1 MAAPAFAGSPP
12 GRFHFGPQQ
21 AVCIHGQMTNKVRHS
36 GSICI
41 CKDDVICCLRSYG
54 KESEMTLITR
64 NHGKTF
70 LTSVTAMPAS
80 SLLLQPSWARPGLAT
95 GSLMQGPTLILRL
108 PRNTLCQL
116 ISRQLP
122 GPLQHD
128 KLRGFARSD
137 LKQSLELAIL
147 HLLLQQ
153 RCMYCGAGKQA

>member
-1 MAAPAFAGSPP
+1 MDSCRFQKQLYESNDSGPSCSQTLVAAPAFAGSPP

-21 AVCIHGQMTNKVRHS
+21 AVCIHGQMTKKVRHS

-41 CKDDVICCLRSYG
+41 CKDDVICWLRSYG
-54 KESEMTLITR
+54 KESEMTLITT

-108 PRNTLCQL
+108 PRNTVS
-116 ISRQLP
+116 IDFTAAAWTS
-122 GPLQHD
+122 
-128 KLRGFARSD
+128 AT
-137 LKQSLELAIL
+137 
-147 HLLLQQ
+147 
-153 RCMYCGAGKQA
+153 